1 MDATEGK
8 LEEREYYV
16 ADLPSAL
23 FCGFGCAL
31 GGRNFDAAHAFANDL
46 GLEAMSN
53 VEFTRRWLIAYCLFA
68 RL

>member
-31 GGRNFDAAHAFANDL
+31 GGRNFDAAHAF
-46 GLEAMSN
+46 
-53 VEFTRRWLIAYCLFA
+53 RQ
-68 RL
+68 